1 MESMPRAL
9 TFVVVVGLLFATA
22 AARAEDR
29 NAIAGF
35 RFDVP
40 SEELTPLERQRALI
54 YRGELQDQLRVL
66 DQQEQR
72 GRLSPLDRRLLL
84 DTRGEAERINNLLLP
99 LPATGTGVSGSRALP
114 SLSGGG
120 LLPSH

>member
-1 MESMPRAL
+1 MARAL
-9 TFVVVVGLLFATA
+9 TLVVVLGLLFPTA
-22 AARAEDR
+22 VARAEDR

-40 SEELTPLERQRALI
+40 NEELTPLERQRALI

>member
-1 MESMPRAL
+1 MESMARAL
-9 TFVVVVGLLFATA
+9 TFVVVLGLLFSTA
-22 AARAEDR
+22 VARAEDR
-29 NAIAGF
+29 NVIAGF

-40 SEELTPLERQRALI
+40 SDELTPLERQRALI

-84 DTRGEAERINNLLLP
+84 DTRGETERINNLLLP
-99 LPATGTGVSGSRALP
+99 QPATGTGVSGSRALP
-114 SLSGGG
+114 SLSGGTV
-120 LLPSH
+120 LPSH